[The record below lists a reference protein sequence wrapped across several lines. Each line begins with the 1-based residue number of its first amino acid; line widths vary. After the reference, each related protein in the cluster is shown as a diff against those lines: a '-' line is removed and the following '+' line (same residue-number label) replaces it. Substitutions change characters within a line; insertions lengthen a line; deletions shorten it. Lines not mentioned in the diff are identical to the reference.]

1 MKQFA
6 CVLLFAI
13 SLFLGCGGEP
23 ESPDLNN
30 AQTQAEIEQHDAN
43 VDAAESAQSQP

>member
-6 CVLLFAI
+6 CALLFAI
-13 SLFLGCGGEP
+13 SLLLGCGGEP

-30 AQTQAEIEQHDAN
+30 AQTQSEIEQHDAN
-43 VDAAESAQSQP
+43 VDAAESSQAQP